1 MSIWSSIRPGVP
13 TLPRRNEYTGEPLDI
28 PDWFVDVAVCTA
40 WNDCIRLIV
49 CDEDE
54 VNYSEVRELMSV
66 AEARALIDALEQ
78 ACAVIEAA
86 QDKTATA
93 PPTGA
98 GGALSLGGSDHSAKP
113 HTNEGDTQ

>member
-54 VNYSEVRELMSV
+54 LNYSEVRELMSV

-78 ACAVIEAA
+78 ACAVVEAA
-86 QDKTATA
+86 QANTATA

-98 GGALSLGGSDHSAKP
+98 GGAGGSDHSAKP
-113 HTNEGDTQ
+113 HTN